1 MEFFDGIPY
10 IKKCATARLNEK
22 FASFQKLILYHC
34 QSLIVLNLRSLTSMY
49 IESQRLEKFE
59 IGAQFLPCLG
69 RYSRLSRIQG
79 PFSRMVRPR
88 WVQEIWSILAE
99 YKKEIISLGYNR
111 LKVIPKFIYELS
123 SIQIIYLN
131 NNKIKTLQVERGSL
145 IKLEGLDWT
154 RLYDKVVSIKSISHW
169 AYHMYFASLYL
180 QYDKVL
186 IIWKPAYSYHMVH
199 LIYGIIYDAHH
210 IIQS

>member
-88 WVQEIWSILAE
+88 WVQEVWSILAE

-154 RLYDKVVSIKSISHW
+154 RLYDKVVLIKSISHW
-169 AYHMYFASLYL
+169 A
-180 QYDKVL
+180 
-186 IIWKPAYSYHMVH
+186 
-199 LIYGIIYDAHH
+199 
-210 IIQS
+210 